1 MREDPFLPHTPRIRV
16 CVGVSSHSFSDRTE
30 LGLAGTGGGVVYL
43 YSNKKSIPRTL
54 GIIHTHL
61 RANVVSQDDGSEMTK
76 EIYELVM
83 LSTMIVDRIVGPQER
98 KKRAVKPQSLPE
110 RSEKTA
116 GCAGCHCEKRK
127 NPPSPPCVEP
137 PSPALGCV
145 IKCFSP
151 LDVYAHYERSPAP
164 PPCLILTSLAI
175 VPSAWT
181 IRRPPASSCCGRE
194 RRRN

>member
-1 MREDPFLPHTPRIRV
+1 MP
-16 CVGVSSHSFSDRTE
+16 
-30 LGLAGTGGGVVYL
+30 
-43 YSNKKSIPRTL
+43 
-54 GIIHTHL
+54 
-61 RANVVSQDDGSEMTK
+61 NVVSQDDGSEMTK
-76 EIYELVM
+76 EIYELVL

-110 RSEKTA
+110 RSEKTVGCCA

-127 NPPSPPCVEP
+127 NLPSPPCVEP

-145 IKCFSP
+145 LKCFSP